1 METRKV
7 QVTGKSTYI
16 VTLPKKWA
24 VDSGLVAG
32 ALVRIS
38 YLDDGSIVITPPEH
52 GQDPRMKRLKFDN
65 ASIDGRTVKSAEET
79 MRDLIGAYVMGY
91 QAIEV
96 YADHNHIPKELARA
110 MKRTCHNLIGFE
122 VIEET
127 DEKVVIQ
134 DLLDAGEFTIERGVK
149 RMSSLVSLML
159 DGLINYLKTG
169 DTEILSEIIS
179 RDDEVDR
186 AYLLIS
192 KQFVNRLSL
201 IRSMEVDK
209 LSLIESFYYRLAA
222 GNLERIADHAVK
234 IAEVFSH
241 IGIPA
246 TAPPIKESVSVP
258 QNLVISSIESL
269 RKSNVS
275 LANEV
280 ISENTLVKK
289 RLSKSVSTA
298 TPVTAI
304 SSPEII
310 FDSLIRIGDYAANI
324 AELAID
330 LSQL

>member
-16 VTLPKKWA
+16 VTLPKRWA

-32 ALVRIS
+32 SLIRVS

-52 GQDPRMKRLKFDN
+52 GQEDPRTKRLKFD
-65 ASIDGRTVKSAEET
+65 KSTDET

-91 QAIEV
+91 SSIEI
-96 YADHNHIPKELARA
+96 YADHIPKEMARDV
-110 MKRTCHNLIGFE
+110 KRTCHNLIGFE
-122 VIEET
+122 VVEET
-127 DEKVVIQ
+127 DKKVMIH
-134 DLLDAGEFTIERGVK
+134 DLLDVGEFTIERGIK

-159 DGLINYLKTG
+159 DGLINYLGTE
-169 DTEILSEIIS
+169 DDEILGEIIS

-186 AYLLIS
+186 VYLLIS
-192 KQFVNRLSL
+192 KQFVNRLDL
-201 IRSMEVDK
+201 IRSLEVDK

-222 GNLERIADHAVK
+222 GNLERIGDHAVK

-241 IGIPA
+241 TGVPA
-246 TAPPIKESVSVP
+246 TAISIRESVSVP

-269 RKSNVS
+269 RKSDVS
-275 LANEV
+275 LANGV
-280 ISENTLVKK
+280 ISENAVAKD

-298 TPVTAI
+298 TSAIAI
-304 SSPEII
+304 SSPEIV

>member
-16 VTLPKKWA
+16 VTLPKRWA

-32 ALVRIS
+32 SLIKVS
-38 YLDDGSIVITPPEH
+38 YLDDGSIVIKPPEH
-52 GQDPRMKRLKFDN
+52 GQEDPRTKRLKFD
-65 ASIDGRTVKSAEET
+65 KSADET

-91 QAIEV
+91 SSIEI
-96 YADHNHIPKELARA
+96 YSDHDHIPKEMKRE

-122 VIEET
+122 VVEET
-127 DEKVVIQ
+127 DKKVMIQ
-134 DLLDAGEFTIERGVK
+134 DLLDAGEFTIEKGIK

-159 DGLINYLKTG
+159 DGLINYLRTG
-169 DTEILSEIIS
+169 DDEILREIIS

-192 KQFVNRLSL
+192 KQFVNRLNL
-201 IRSMEVDK
+201 IRSLEVDQ

-222 GNLERIADHAVK
+222 GNLERIGDHAVK

-241 IGIPA
+241 IGVPA
-246 TAPPIKESVSVP
+246 TAPPIGESVSVP

-280 ISENTLVKK
+280 ISENFMAKD
-289 RLSKSVSTA
+289 RLSNPVSTTTSVA
-298 TPVTAI
+298 AI
-304 SSPEII
+304 SSPEIV